1 MATPTPDPTWDDEP
15 RRGDRDGRR
24 EPGNHHGGP
33 LLSQRAAVILLL
45 AVLCGV
51 GAVLLLTW
59 AGQHPGLAIVTGSAG
74 TAGAAA
80 LFNTLIGG

>member
-1 MATPTPDPTWDDEP
+1 MQTKINHANQGSLD
-15 RRGDRDGRR
+15 RG
-24 EPGNHHGGP
+24 GGASS
-33 LLSQRAAVILLL
+33 LLSQRAAMILLL

-74 TAGAAA
+74 AAMV
-80 LFNTLIGG
+80 FNSLIGG